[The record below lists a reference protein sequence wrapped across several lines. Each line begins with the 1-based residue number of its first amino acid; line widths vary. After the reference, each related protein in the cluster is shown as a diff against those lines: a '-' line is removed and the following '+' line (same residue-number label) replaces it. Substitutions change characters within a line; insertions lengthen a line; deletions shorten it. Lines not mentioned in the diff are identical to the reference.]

1 MNKQNKNQYF
11 AEIVD
16 SSLSQC
22 IAQSW
27 SWDFFPDYGSV
38 VVIETEDIKYFSIVS
53 EITTGSLD
61 PVRVPIAYKKTEAE
75 LLRDQP
81 QIFEFLKTSFT
92 CLVLGYID
100 NKDLNISYLTP
111 SKPPKIHSFIRNISP
126 KELNDFINNYDF
138 LYLIFNNSGNI
149 SSIDE
154 LLLAFFKNISEKNI
168 SKKINVS
175 EFANL
180 FINLIGKD
188 YQRLRLFL
196 ARLELIINSNNN
208 LHKESVLE
216 INN

>member
-27 SWDFFPDYGSV
+27 SWDLFPDYGSI
-38 VVIETEDIKYFSIVS
+38 VVIETEDIKYFSIIS

-111 SKPPKIHSFIRNISP
+111 SKPPKIHSFIRNISSV
-126 KELNDFINNYDF
+126 ELNNFINNYDF

-149 SSIDE
+149 GSIDE
-154 LLLAFFKNISEKNI
+154 LLLAFFKNISQKNI
-168 SKKINVS
+168 SKQINVS

-208 LHKESVLE
+208 LHKESFLE